1 MRWGVRKEYEKV
13 GRQKSTSD
21 VLLPDLNDQSTWINT
36 GSNDAYWNSYMD
48 VYQYSEKYGSSKAF
62 REYTVKQL
70 GETGSTR
77 IVDNYLKAFRK
88 SGDMSLSNKD
98 RDMWQNEAIRYGDEM
113 RELIDQYTR
122 DHPNDL
128 TEEEIEINENWAK
141 MVDIV
146 GSDKIKEA
154 LANGSTVSMTMTW
167 DGEKSV
173 PKYVFIGR
181 DRNRIEFDFGDE
193 DALIAYAKEEKNA
206 KVDFR
211 NSRGGKSREKNI
223 DPNAKPVSLKKGKK
237 IETSKQERNAKEINS
252 KKGQEKINKDV
263 SDLTKLIK
271 LNTKG
276 MDVFRRDNI
285 INKRDYSKISSVDRT
300 PQLKFASNV
309 NQSLPSSSGKSKTK
323 QTLSKIG
330 STIVNTVDTFIK
342 SGSSMVKK
350 MVDRGKKAG

>member
-13 GRQKSTSD
+13 GRQKSTSALTSRSSLD
-21 VLLPDLNDQSTWINT
+21 TDTLPDLNDQSTWINI
-36 GSNDAYWNSYMD
+36 GNNDAYWNSYVD

-62 REYTVKQL
+62 REYAVKQL

-88 SGDMSLSNKD
+88 SGDMSLSKKD
-98 RDMWQNEAIRYGDEM
+98 RDIWQNEAIRYGDEM
-113 RELIDQYTR
+113 RELVDQYIK
-122 DHPNDL
+122 DHPNEL

-154 LANGSTVSMTMTW
+154 LANGSTVSMTMAW

-181 DRNRIEFDFGDE
+181 DGNKVEFNFGEE
-193 DALIAYAKEEKNA
+193 DDLIAHAKEEKNA

-211 NSRGGKSREKNI
+211 NSRGGKSREKDI

-237 IETSKQERNAKEINS
+237 IEVSKEERNEKKINS
-252 KKGQEKINKDV
+252 KKGQEEINKDI

-271 LNTKG
+271 LEARG
-276 MDVFRRDNI
+276 IDAFRIDNI
-285 INKRDYSKISSVDRT
+285 ISKRDYSKISSVNRT
-300 PQLKFASNV
+300 APLKSASN
-309 NQSLPSSSGKSKTK
+309 GKSKTK
-323 QTLSKIG
+323 QTISKIG
-330 STIVNTVDTFIK
+330 STIVNAVDTFIK
-342 SGSSMVKK
+342 SGSSIVEKI
-350 MVDRGKKAG
+350 VSSVKKAG

>member
-36 GSNDAYWNSYMD
+36 GNNDAHWNSYMD

-62 REYTVKQL
+62 KEYAIKQL

-88 SGDMSLSNKD
+88 SLDMSLSNKD

-113 RELIDQYTR
+113 RELVYQYIK
-122 DHPNDL
+122 DHPNEL

-181 DRNRIEFDFGDE
+181 DGNRIEFDFGDE

-285 INKRDYSKISSVDRT
+285 INKRDYSKISSADRA

-330 STIVNTVDTFIK
+330 SMIVNTVDTFIK

-350 MVDRGKKAG
+350 MVGRGKKVG